1 MRLSFFFSFLFFYWR
16 FCALLTALSRP
27 FLHSYIYIYI
37 YIYIGGVY
45 SYLYLPFVC
54 GLFAYTW
61 GYTLRDEGAKHNR
74 NDKKKKRNNKQK
86 RVCDEGRRWRERV
99 GVLWR
104 RKLKGKFFLFS
115 VYLFFFSSPPCLCT
129 VPIADGGYILHVAS
143 RWRVCGC
150 GWVGGV
156 LFRTTNTKTY
166 TFSFVFSHSFD
177 TTRIMDGG
185 NGEGCNQSDVAVA
198 SSAFGGALHPVE
210 LRHCVSLKKSPR
222 MPNDEICEEEAV
234 RSEVAVQ
241 LAEKVVVL
249 RRKLQR
255 REAEIQT
262 LKLGIE
268 TGTSAATHSTAA
280 ATATTNASVTFS
292 ADGST
297 VESCNDIR
305 NASSLTR
312 ELSAAAEQTVD
323 CNSQGNSAEL
333 QEKLAEMEA
342 QSVLWR
348 QRVKEALRTSQ
359 KREQALLAENIALQ
373 KRLQELQGKLNE
385 AMFRIE
391 ASTLKNARQT
401 TKVNRHCQT
410 NESSEDA
417 ESGDESYADD
427 TTGMSNISSNTRP
440 LRRRRRQSVQIST
453 LPTSLHVVA
462 SSENLATTARATT
475 VVTPTQ
481 TEISDSSSKSPS
493 RFPYPPQPLVP
504 MRCGNLNIDGGSN
517 MVSPNYPMEICSSD
531 PTSQAQSPPF
541 IVAVHYN
548 NSDGWSVQTKLCVK
562 PGMTVAQ
569 LKEHCCSQ
577 FYDRYQMRLDDS
589 KLCVRYY
596 HEKARRHVVLSP
608 YRELHSFACFQRCER
623 ENIPIT
629 LQLTREDNLSKFV
642 HDTMNVANMSRVNL
656 SQERAD

>member
-1 MRLSFFFSFLFFYWR
+1 
-16 FCALLTALSRP
+16 
-27 FLHSYIYIYI
+27 
-37 YIYIGGVY
+37 
-45 SYLYLPFVC
+45 
-54 GLFAYTW
+54 
-61 GYTLRDEGAKHNR
+61 
-74 NDKKKKRNNKQK
+74 
-86 RVCDEGRRWRERV
+86 
-99 GVLWR
+99 
-104 RKLKGKFFLFS
+104 
-115 VYLFFFSSPPCLCT
+115 
-129 VPIADGGYILHVAS
+129 
-143 RWRVCGC
+143 
-150 GWVGGV
+150 
-156 LFRTTNTKTY
+156 
-166 TFSFVFSHSFD
+166 
-177 TTRIMDGG
+177 MDGG
-185 NGEGCNQSDVAVA
+185 NGKDCNQPDVAVA
-198 SSAFGGALHPVE
+198 SSAFGDALHPVE
-210 LRHCVSLKKSPR
+210 LRHCVSLNKYSR
-222 MPNDEICEEEAV
+222 MPADEICEEEAV

-262 LKLGIE
+262 LKSGIG
-268 TGTSAATHSTAA
+268 TDTSAATHTTAA
-280 ATATTNASVTFS
+280 ATSTTV

-297 VESCNDIR
+297 VESCNDVCA
-305 NASSLTR
+305 ASSVTR
-312 ELSAAAEQTVD
+312 ESSAAEQTVD
-323 CNSQGNSAEL
+323 CNSQGNSVEW

-373 KRLQELQGKLNE
+373 KRLQELQGRLNE
-385 AMFRIE
+385 AVFCIE
-391 ASTLKNARQT
+391 ASALKNARQT
-401 TKVNRHCQT
+401 TKVNRCCQT

-427 TTGMSNISSNTRP
+427 ATGMSNISSNPRP
-440 LRRRRRQSVQIST
+440 SRRRRRQSVQISALRT
-453 LPTSLHVVA
+453 PLHVVA
-462 SSENLATTARATT
+462 SSENLAKTARATP
-475 VVTPTQ
+475 VMTPTQ

-504 MRCGNLNIDGGSN
+504 MRRGNPNTDGGSN
-517 MVSPNYPMEICSSD
+517 MGSPNYPVEICSSD
-531 PTSQAQSPPF
+531 PTIQAQTPPF

-589 KLCVRYY
+589 TLCVRYY
-596 HEKARRHVVLSP
+596 HEKARRHVVLSS

-642 HDTMNVANMSRVNL
+642 HDTMNVTNMSRVNF
-656 SQERAD
+656 SQDRAD